1 MGSLTLEG
9 GFKEEVSAFINE
21 WTGVA
26 VLCCHEK
33 DEKVVLIFLFLIDK
47 FLSYISLKILM
58 LFNLAFQMKC
68 KHGLLLL
75 SSLNVVLVV
84 I

>member
-1 MGSLTLEG
+1 MLP
-9 GFKEEVSAFINE
+9 
-21 WTGVA
+21 
-26 VLCCHEK
+26 
-33 DEKVVLIFLFLIDK
+33 VVLIFLFLIDM
-47 FLSYISLKILM
+47 FLSLWVHITIIILM

-68 KHGLLLL
+68 KHGLLL